1 MPVPVRIEGSS
12 PSSRT
17 RNRSEAHQRVGITF
31 MARNERKAKTPTF
44 SNEELASALSQFNQG
59 VSDTR
64 EHERSRKA
72 IAKAERIRNDAAT
85 EVKRLLD
92 MDLPAQEREAAENS
106 YREALQA
113 LQRLTN
119 PGEALSID
127 AVGEVTDAEE
137 DKNLNDTPE
146 AIEEN

>member
-1 MPVPVRIEGSS
+1 
-12 PSSRT
+12 
-17 RNRSEAHQRVGITF
+17 

-92 MDLPAQEREAAENS
+92 MDVPAQEREAAENS

-113 LQRLTN
+113 LKRLTN

-127 AVGEVTDAEE
+127 AVGEVTDVEE
-137 DKNLNDTPE
+137 NKNLNDTPE